1 MSTWRCISSNL
12 NLSSSFYNICIT
24 LNTSRMFRVTS
35 SAHAHH
41 TKTPLPPSFTF
52 PFSLPFPYC
61 FLLLKGKITIFTRK
75 SGFNGVSYVI
85 KNNHTRVLHFTMDC
99 STGVNIV
106 SHRGN
111 LKHTQTILPGQAEVL
126 HHIMPDSASKGW
138 QSGYSASLEWI

>member
-1 MSTWRCISSNL
+1 MSAWRCISSNL
-12 NLSSSFYNICIT
+12 NLSSSFYYICIT

-35 SAHAHH
+35 SAHSHH
-41 TKTPLPPSFTF
+41 TNTPLPPS
-52 PFSLPFPYC
+52 LPLYLPLPHFF
-61 FLLLKGKITIFTRK
+61 FLFKKGKITLYTRK